1 MVFQNRKNKVP
12 TLITHSE
19 PPLRHSRKHFCW
31 GPMKRQGVNFSRL
44 TPPISESKKIDCSIQ
59 VLTNIGSHSLH
70 QPEKFKMPQTLLI
83 ALLFSFVAN
92 DLFANEF
99 VSRKTHLTIVD
110 DQFWINDKPTYAG
123 QVWNGKRIEGLL
135 MNSRMVQSTF
145 DDLNP
150 ETRQQWAY
158 PDTHVWD
165 AARNTQEFLSAMPA
179 WRQHGLL
186 AITVNLQGG
195 SPQGYSKQ
203 QPWHNSSFT
212 ESGALRPEYM
222 DRLAKVIDRADELGM
237 VVIVGY
243 FYFGQDQRL
252 ENETA
257 VIAATEAATQWL
269 LDKAYTNVIV
279 EVNNECNVK
288 AYDHAI
294 LKEDRIH
301 SLISRVR
308 DLKKEGRRLLV
319 GTSYGGGT
327 VPMTNVLT
335 VSDFLLIHGNGVSDP
350 NRIRDMVK
358 ETRLVPGYRK
368 MPILFNE
375 DDHFLFDKPDNN
387 FIAAIDEYASWGYFD
402 FRMKDETF
410 VEGYQSVPVDWTIS
424 SDRKRGFFHLLQKI
438 TTGR

>member
-1 MVFQNRKNKVP
+1 MVGR
-12 TLITHSE
+12 
-19 PPLRHSRKHFCW
+19 
-31 GPMKRQGVNFSRL
+31 
-44 TPPISESKKIDCSIQ
+44 
-59 VLTNIGSHSLH
+59 HSLH
-70 QPEKFKMPQTLLI
+70 QPETSKMPQTLLV
-83 ALLFSFVAN
+83 ALLFIVVAN
-92 DLFANEF
+92 DLSANEI
-99 VSRKTHLTIVD
+99 VSRKTHVRIVG

-123 QVWNGKRIEGLL
+123 HIWNGKKIEGLL
-135 MNSRMVQSTF
+135 MNSRMVQSNF

-158 PDTHVWD
+158 PDTQIWD
-165 AARNTQEFLSAMPA
+165 AARNTQEFLAAMPA
-179 WRQHGLL
+179 WREHGLL

-212 ESGALRPEYM
+212 ESGSLRPQYM
-222 DRLAKVIDRADELGM
+222 NRLAKVIDRADELGM

-252 ENETA
+252 ENEAA
-257 VIAATEAATQWL
+257 VFAATDAATQWL
-269 LDKAYTNVIV
+269 LDKAYTNVLV

-301 SLISRVR
+301 SLITRVR
-308 DLKKEGRRLLV
+308 DLEKDNRRLLV

-327 VPMTNVLT
+327 VPLTNVVK
-335 VSDFLLIHGNGVSDP
+335 VSDFILIHGNGVSDP
-350 NRIRDMVK
+350 NRIREMVR
-358 ETRLVPGYRK
+358 ETRQVPGYRK

-375 DDHFLFDKPDNN
+375 DDHFLFDKSDNN

-410 VEGYQSVPVDWTIS
+410 VEGYQSVPVDWTIN
-424 SDRKRGFFHLLQKI
+424 SDRKRGFFQLLQKI
-438 TTGR
+438 TTGQ